1 MFAKILSFSKTKKV
15 IPVLVH
21 TMDAQLEFEIDK
33 NSLGRDLFDLV
44 TRAIGRIYYLLL
56 NYFLIIFFPPN
67 QSRSTRSLVFW
78 FTIH

>member
-1 MFAKILSFSKTKKV
+1 MFAKLLSFSKNKKV

-44 TRAIGRIYYLLL
+44 TRAIGKYFFLMINFLL
-56 NYFLIIFFPPN
+56 ICFPFN
-67 QSRSTRSLVFW
+67 
-78 FTIH
+78 